1 MIEECPAGLRMIRVI
16 LKDGLFDDL
25 SYNCK
30 IIRYNPEEESIYLL
44 TGKVDLPTFSLDAVY
59 ECTISL
65 PDGPLICSGT
75 IRERYWSKAGRVI
88 LFRVENGFY
97 KNNLNSIKVC

>member
-1 MIEECPAGLRMIRVI
+1 MFEECPASLRMIRTI
-16 LKDGLFDDL
+16 RRDGGFDDL

-30 IIRYNPEEESIYLL
+30 IIRYIPEEENIYLL

-65 PDGPLICSGT
+65 PEDPLVCSGT
-75 IRERYWSKAGRVI
+75 IRERYWSKAGRVMV
-88 LFRVENGFY
+88 FRVENGFY
-97 KNNLNSIKVC
+97 KNNLN